1 MKTTNS
7 KLEAINYMIAKSGLK
22 YSEIARSANI
32 SRPQIHRWINKE
44 VADVR
49 FDSVYAIADA
59 LGYAVKHHNNQI
71 EITNQNLEGDT
82 IMNMSTNKLIDLY
95 DENRDLRIKVD
106 QLQSDLHNKQAEST
120 HWDALEYDFISDVTL
135 LRNGWKFGRV
145 VNSITDIKKQS
156 EVLGYS
162 VDYLTELW
170 NVGKRYKKIQDH
182 PIDAII
188 SHETSKS
195 ITTQLKTLPALFD
208 TILKSMVGDHYI
220 PQPIIYNHKDGHKI
234 GAVAFCKVQ
243 WSNYNIVAKVQF
255 LTE

>member
-1 MKTTNS
+1 MQDKNLNIYKDFIS
-7 KLEAINYMIAKSGLK
+7 NLK
-22 YSEIARSANI
+22 NHLKIYT
-32 SRPQIHRWINKE
+32 
-44 VADVR
+44 D
-49 FDSVYAIADA
+49 DA
-59 LGYAVKHHNNQI
+59 LAKKLNVSPSAVAQWYKRGVPQRFMIEYDQIISGAGEKVAVDDRPININAGEEKVDVQAKYIIELQKDKIDNQASQI
-71 EITNQNLEGDT
+71 KTLQ
-82 IMNMSTNKLIDLY
+82 
-95 DENRDLRIKVD
+95 RDL
-106 QLQSDLHNKQAEST
+106 QNKQIEST

-135 LRNGWKFGRV
+135 IRNKWKFGRV
-145 VNSITDIKKQS
+145 VNNITDIKKQS

-170 NVGKRYKKIQDH
+170 NVGKRYKRIQDH

-234 GAVAFCKVQ
+234 GAVAFCKVT
-243 WSNYNIVAKVQF
+243 WSNYNIIAKVQF
-255 LTE
+255 LTD